1 MEEEEEERENQAGG
15 LWDAS
20 GSFGTP
26 DLQMPCLLTFT
37 EYQNHLG
44 SLKFFQ
50 RYDYAFL
57 VGTLSMNT
65 RKVLRNVLAIT
76 NLAPLS
82 LLMHIT
88 HCSLLA
94 ACILYLC
101 N

>member
-44 SLKFFQ
+44 SLKFF
-50 RYDYAFL
+50 RDMIMHFW
-57 VGTLSMNT
+57 
-65 RKVLRNVLAIT
+65 LA
-76 NLAPLS
+76 
-82 LLMHIT
+82 
-88 HCSLLA
+88 
-94 ACILYLC
+94 LC
-101 N
+101 P